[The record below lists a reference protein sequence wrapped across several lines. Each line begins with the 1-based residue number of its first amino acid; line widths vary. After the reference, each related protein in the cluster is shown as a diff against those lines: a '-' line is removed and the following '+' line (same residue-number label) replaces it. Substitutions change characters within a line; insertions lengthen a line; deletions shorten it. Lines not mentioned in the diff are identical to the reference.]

1 MVRAMTSQSGRDSSM
16 KQPLGYPWSST
27 SHLTWL
33 LGTRFWWWVEGHS
46 WASCRVSWAGVFQ
59 VPWARCKWELLCS
72 CLLWPQ
78 GHCNSRAQHFRGTPE
93 ERMEQNEVVIQF
105 SPSDDVRRSTVGSLT
120 TWVLKYFKKG
130 KFKIVLLVLIGSPEL
145 SFLAL
150 GTQEVVLSFDNTR
163 ETGWPKQSLWGCWT

>member
-1 MVRAMTSQSGRDSSM
+1 MTSQSRQDSSM
-16 KQPLGYPWSST
+16 KQSLGYPWSST

-33 LGTRFWWWVEGHS
+33 LGTRFWWLVEGHS
-46 WASCRVSWAGVFQ
+46 WASCRVSWTGVFQ

-78 GHCNSRAQHFRGTPE
+78 GHCNSWAQHFRGKPE
-93 ERMEQNEVVIQF
+93 GKDGTKWGGDTVF
-105 SPSDDVRRSTVGSLT
+105 SLRWCQEDSTIGSLT
-120 TWVLKYFKKG
+120 TLFLKYFKKG

-145 SFLAL
+145 VL
-150 GTQEVVLSFDNTR
+150 GTQELVLSFDNTR